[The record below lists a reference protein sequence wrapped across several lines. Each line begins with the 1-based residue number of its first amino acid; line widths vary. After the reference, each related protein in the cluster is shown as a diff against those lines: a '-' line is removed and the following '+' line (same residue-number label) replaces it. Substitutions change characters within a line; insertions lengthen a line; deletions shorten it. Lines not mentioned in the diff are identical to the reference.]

1 MSGLPSSRCARPLA
15 SPRAIWLEDHRERRS
30 GGRTMDGKSR
40 LILSLVMSSV
50 MVLMVT
56 LLVTF
61 LNLGLRSDFLLQ
73 WVKAYF
79 IAWPIAAGT
88 AFVIMP
94 GARRLTDRILT
105 RLDGKP

>member
-1 MSGLPSSRCARPLA
+1 MRPPPLA
-15 SPRAIWLEDHRERRS
+15 SHARYGLRITNE
-30 GGRTMDGKSR
+30 GGEQGMDGKAR
-40 LILSLVMSSV
+40 LILAFLMSSV
-50 MVLMVT
+50 MVFMVT
-56 LLVTF
+56 PLVTF
-61 LNLGLRSDFLLQ
+61 LNLGLRADFLVQ

-94 GARRLTDRILT
+94 AARRLTDRILA